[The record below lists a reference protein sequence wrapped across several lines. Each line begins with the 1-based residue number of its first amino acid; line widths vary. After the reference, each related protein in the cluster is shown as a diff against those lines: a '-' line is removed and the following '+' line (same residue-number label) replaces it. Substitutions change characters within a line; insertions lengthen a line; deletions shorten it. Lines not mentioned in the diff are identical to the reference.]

1 MKKLLQ
7 LKQSNQSIIDTESK
21 HLTNLVTQLNAQY
34 FAIDRGFGGDDLN
47 DVIKATHKAITK
59 CNHDLSNAFNAL
71 ENVNLEIAER
81 YKADP
86 DKVISETGAFN
97 KVGV

>member
-59 CNHDLSNAFNAL
+59 CNYDLSNAFNTL
-71 ENVNLEIAER
+71 EKVNLEIAER
-81 YKADP
+81 YKAGADEVV
-86 DKVISETGAFN
+86 VITKEFKSE
-97 KVGV
+97 